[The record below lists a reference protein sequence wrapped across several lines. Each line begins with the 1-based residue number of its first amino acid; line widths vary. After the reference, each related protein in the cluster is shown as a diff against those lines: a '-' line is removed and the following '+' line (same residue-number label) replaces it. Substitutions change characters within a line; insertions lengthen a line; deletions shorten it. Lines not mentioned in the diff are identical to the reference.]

1 MVAWRLGSIAQHQ
14 LEGLT
19 AVLAGVAL
27 DDLGQL
33 GITARGRTALE
44 SVTGPGVVQRIV
56 DESRKQLFAAIADVL
71 EVEQQ
76 RFLDLLDSPETVQAA
91 HDTLREAARQ
101 ADYARHTDALDEKT
115 S

>member
-1 MVAWRLGSIAQHQ
+1 MPPIKRTKFKLSPEQ
-14 LEGLT
+14 LL
-19 AVLAGVAL
+19 
-27 DDLGQL
+27 
-33 GITARGRTALE
+33 
-44 SVTGPGVVQRIV
+44 
-56 DESRKQLFAAIADVL
+56 AAIASVL

-91 HDTLREAARQ
+91 HDTLREAARR